1 MVMSNW
7 DRTHDW
13 ELQRFTGDRLSFSIR
28 LAGDKPTLAELR
40 ALRECF
46 IQFRTVPV
54 NELRATVTRPGAL
67 EFTCMHA
74 IEVRPLIEAARALGL
89 QVDVQRVQY
98 VIISAYDRTAG
109 CLLQCDNEQE
119 RKAII
124 DSMLEA
130 GVPMSRSAE

>member
-1 MVMSNW
+1 MSDW

-13 ELQRFTGDRLSFSIR
+13 EVQRFTGDRLSFSIR

-54 NELRATVTRPGAL
+54 SELRTTVTRPGSL

-74 IEVRPLIEAARALGL
+74 MEARPLIEAARALGL
-89 QVDVQRVQY
+89 QVDVQRVPY

-109 CLLQCDNEQE
+109 CMLQCDDEQE

-124 DSMLEA
+124 ASMLEA
-130 GVPMSRSAE
+130 GVPISEMAE